1 MSRRRTGRSPGFF
14 VTSNYG
20 SIALFVLARFN
31 SSQSGRLEWDVAS
44 LEKKSSKEKMMRG
57 RIFTAFS
64 TLILSLSFFCGI
76 AYPAA
81 SGTVEGIVK
90 DAQTGDALPGAN
102 VLIVGTS
109 LGAATDLNGRFTVE
123 NVPPGSYEI
132 RTTYVG
138 YKSKTMHIDVNP
150 GAKLDVEFKLAAV
163 GIQGKEVVV
172 TAQASGQNG
181 AINQQLT
188 SDRIENVVS
197 AARIQELPDANAAE
211 SVGRL
216 PGISL
221 IREGG
226 QATQVVIRGLA
237 PQYNEITIDGV
248 QMPGNVTSL
257 SNAGTIQSSGAGS
270 SDLTSA
276 YTSGDRGVNLSMV
289 SSSMLGGIEVT
300 KAITPDMDAAVLGG
314 VVNFTLRE
322 AATRKAQ
329 LHLLAQGGY
338 DNLKSTYND
347 YKFVATFEKRFFDDK
362 FGVFAEGDAERQNL
376 SANELGAS
384 YSVNSPKLNVTN
396 PIYLDGV
403 TLQDI
408 PSTEKRYD
416 ATLTL
421 DYRLP
426 DGKIGLMNF
435 FSSGITNSVNRSES
449 FNLVDGGNDHVYGL
463 QAQQQN
469 LTAATS
475 ILDFQQQ
482 ISALNV
488 HLKLSNAFSQTQ
500 LPYIDTW
507 NFVQGLP
514 TGFSSLG
521 AESLSPTQ
529 IPALAYDSLQI
540 TGLDLLKQASS
551 MLRQDDIGAQLDFKT
566 NINFSN
572 QVTSVLKF
580 GGAFRYTNRSFN
592 YLQGDGNVEPSGAN
606 VVAGIAQNYPWMRST
621 INTYGAILPL
631 FADSSY
637 SYGSNFLGGGY
648 KMGLPINLALMEQV
662 LNIAKRTGTLESW
675 SPDAL
680 QSGINNYWGQAYR
693 SAGYGMITVHFG
705 PDLTFLPGVRYQVL
719 QTEFGAPRALSRLG
733 PASRYQFAH
742 YDTTMNEA
750 NGYWLPM
757 VHLIYNPTSWFQI
770 HLAYTNTLNYPDYTD
785 ITPEL
790 DVGNNSVDYH
800 NYLLKPATSANYDA
814 IFSVYDNTLGL
825 ISVDAFY
832 KSIHNLVFQNGNSS
846 APAYIINPAD
856 YPGLPS
862 YTAGYSITTAINDPY
877 PVYDYGAEIDWQT
890 HFWYLPGPL
899 SGLVLNVNYTHVIS
913 KAKYPYTYL
922 NFVHPTYPVVVDTVS
937 APFWDRLIDQ
947 PNDIVNV
954 TLGYDLGGFG
964 ARVSM
969 LYNGNIFQSYN
980 FWPQLRSTTA
990 QLLQYDAQVK
1000 QDLPWSGLQ
1009 VYLDLNNINGE
1020 PNIQNIQGSGFPS
1033 YEYYY
1038 GMTADL
1044 GIRMQI

>member
-1 MSRRRTGRSPGFF
+1 M
-14 VTSNYG
+14 
-20 SIALFVLARFN
+20 
-31 SSQSGRLEWDVAS
+31 
-44 LEKKSSKEKMMRG
+44 
-57 RIFTAFS
+57 
-64 TLILSLSFFCGI
+64 
-76 AYPAA
+76 
-81 SGTVEGIVK
+81 
-90 DAQTGDALPGAN
+90 
-102 VLIVGTS
+102 
-109 LGAATDLNGRFTVE
+109 
-123 NVPPGSYEI
+123 
-132 RTTYVG
+132 
-138 YKSKTMHIDVNP
+138 
-150 GAKLDVEFKLAAV
+150 
-163 GIQGKEVVV
+163 
-172 TAQASGQNG
+172 
-181 AINQQLT
+181 
-188 SDRIENVVS
+188 
-197 AARIQELPDANAAE
+197 
-211 SVGRL
+211 
-216 PGISL
+216 
-221 IREGG
+221 
-226 QATQVVIRGLA
+226 
-237 PQYNEITIDGV
+237 
-248 QMPGNVTSL
+248 
-257 SNAGTIQSSGAGS
+257 
-270 SDLTSA
+270 
-276 YTSGDRGVNLSMV
+276 
-289 SSSMLGGIEVT
+289 
-300 KAITPDMDAAVLGG
+300 
-314 VVNFTLRE
+314 
-322 AATRKAQ
+322 
-329 LHLLAQGGY
+329 
-338 DNLKSTYND
+338 
-347 YKFVATFEKRFFDDK
+347 
-362 FGVFAEGDAERQNL
+362 FAEGDAERQNL

>member
-14 VTSNYG
+14 GTSNYG

-90 DAQTGDALPGAN
+90 DAQTGNVLPGAN
-102 VLIVGTS
+102 VLLVGTS
-109 LGAATDLNGRFTVE
+109 LGAATDLNGRFTVV

>member
-14 VTSNYG
+14 GTSNYG

-31 SSQSGRLEWDVAS
+31 SSQSGRLEWDAAS

-150 GAKLDVEFKLAAV
+150 GAKLNVEFKLAAV

-990 QLLQYDAQVK
+990 QLIQYDAQVK

>member
-1 MSRRRTGRSPGFF
+1 
-14 VTSNYG
+14 
-20 SIALFVLARFN
+20 
-31 SSQSGRLEWDVAS
+31 
-44 LEKKSSKEKMMRG
+44 MMRG

-64 TLILSLSFFCGI
+64 SLVLTLSLFCGI
-76 AYPAA
+76 AYPAV
-81 SGTVEGIVK
+81 SGTVKGIVK

-102 VLIVGTS
+102 VLLVGTS
-109 LGAATDLNGRFTVE
+109 LGAATDLDGRFTVV

-138 YKSKTMHIDVNP
+138 YKSKTMHVEVNP
-150 GAKLDVEFKLAAV
+150 GAMLNIEVKLSAV

-237 PQYNEITIDGV
+237 PQYNQVTIDGV

-257 SNAGTIQSSGAGS
+257 SNAATIQSGGAGS
-270 SDLTSA
+270 SDLASA
-276 YTSGDRGVNLSMV
+276 YSSGDRGVNLSMV

-322 AATRKAQ
+322 ASTRKAQ

-347 YKFVATFEKRFFDDK
+347 YKFVATFEKRFFDGK

-384 YSVNSPKLNVTN
+384 YGVNSLKVNVLN
-396 PIYLDGV
+396 PIYLAGV

-408 PSTEKRYD
+408 PSTQKRYD

-426 DGKIGLMNF
+426 EGKIGLMNF
-435 FSSGITNSVNRSES
+435 FSSGITNTVNRSES
-449 FNLVDGGNDHVYGL
+449 FNTFYGGNNHIYGL
-463 QAQQQN
+463 QAEQQN
-469 LTAATS
+469 LTAATT
-475 ILDFQQQ
+475 ILDYQQQ

-488 HLKLSNAFSQTQ
+488 HMKLSNAFSQTQ

-514 TGFSSLG
+514 TGYSSL
-521 AESLSPTQ
+521 ADANLSPTK
-529 IPALAYDSLQI
+529 IPALAFDSLQI

-551 MLRQDDIGAQLDFKT
+551 MLRQDDIGAQLDLKT

-592 YLQGDGNVEPSGAN
+592 YLQADGNVEPSGAN
-606 VVAGIAQNYPWMRST
+606 VVAGISQNYPWMRSV

-705 PDLTFLPGVRYQVL
+705 PSLTFLPGVRYQVL
-719 QTEFGAPRALSRLG
+719 QTQFGAPRALAQLG

-742 YDTTMNEA
+742 YDTTMNEV

-785 ITPEL
+785 ITPML
-790 DVGNNSVDYH
+790 DVGNTSVDYH
-800 NYLLKPATSANYDA
+800 NYALKPATSTNYDA
-814 IFSVYDNTLGL
+814 IFSFYDNTLGL
-825 ISVDAFY
+825 FSMDAFY
-832 KSIHNLVFQNGNSS
+832 KRIHNLIFATGETYV
-846 APAYIINPAD
+846 INPAD
-856 YPGLPS
+856 YVGLPS
-862 YTAGYSITTAINDPY
+862 YTAGFSLTTSINDPF
-877 PVYDYGAEIDWQT
+877 PVYDYGAEVDWQT

-899 SGLVLNVNYTHVIS
+899 SGLVLNVNYTHVVS

-922 NFVHPTYPVVVDTVS
+922 NIVHPTYPVVIDTVVTS
-937 APFWDRLIDQ
+937 YSDRLFNQ

-969 LYNGNIFQSYN
+969 LYNGNIFQATN
-980 FWPQLRSTTA
+980 FLPELRSTTA
-990 QLLQYDAQVK
+990 QFLEYDAQVK

-1020 PNIQNIQGSGFPS
+1020 PNIQTIQGSGFPS

-1044 GIRMQI
+1044 GIRMRV

>member
-14 VTSNYG
+14 GTSNYG

-31 SSQSGRLEWDVAS
+31 SSQSGRLEWDAAS

>member
-1 MSRRRTGRSPGFF
+1 MPLSRPSNVLDRSR
-14 VTSNYG
+14 
-20 SIALFVLARFN
+20 SIQ
-31 SSQSGRLEWDVAS
+31 SSREY
-44 LEKKSSKEKMMRG
+44 
-57 RIFTAFS
+57 AFER
-64 TLILSLSFFCGI
+64 ILSCLTAYAILSFVF
-76 AYPAA
+76 AFPVYAA
-81 SGTVEGIVK
+81 ISSVAGSVL
-90 DAQTGDALPGAN
+90 DAKTDQPLPGAT
-102 VLIVGTS
+102 VMLLGTS
-109 LGAATDLNGRFTVE
+109 MGAATSLQGAFSIE
-123 NVPPGSYEI
+123 NVPPGSYTL
-132 RTTYVG
+132 RATYVG
-138 YKSKTMHIDVNP
+138 YHTKELPVRVEP
-150 GAKLDVEFKLAAV
+150 GKRSTVTIKLLAVALN
-163 GIQGKEVVV
+163 GKEVVV

-237 PQYNEITIDGV
+237 PQYNEITVDGV

-257 SNAGTIQSSGAGS
+257 NNAGTIESGGS
-270 SDLTSA
+270 GNSDLTSA
-276 YTSGDRGVNLSMV
+276 YSSGDRGVNLSMI

-347 YKFVATFEKRFFDDK
+347 YKFVATFEKRFFDGK

-384 YSVNSPKLNVTN
+384 YSVNSPKLNVAN

-408 PSTEKRYD
+408 PSTQKRYD

-426 DGKIGLMNF
+426 EGKIGLMNF
-435 FSSGITNSVNRSES
+435 FSYGTTNSVSRSES

-463 QAQQQN
+463 QTQQQD
-469 LTAATS
+469 LIDATS

-488 HLKLSNAFSQTQ
+488 HMKLSNAFSQTQ

-507 NFVQGLP
+507 NFIQGLP
-514 TGFSSLG
+514 TGYSSLA

-529 IPALAYDSLQI
+529 IPAMAFDSLQI

-551 MLRQDDIGAQLDFKT
+551 MLRQDDIGAQLDLKT
-566 NINFSN
+566 NINFSD
-572 QVTSVLKF
+572 QITSVLKF
-580 GGAFRYTNRSFN
+580 GGAFKYTDRSFN
-592 YLQGDGNVEPSGAN
+592 YLQGDGTVSTTAQSVVTGLAQEFPS
-606 VVAGIAQNYPWMRST
+606 MRPT
-621 INTYGAILPL
+621 LNTFGAILPL
-631 FADSSY
+631 FVDSSY

-662 LNIAKRTGTLESW
+662 LNIARRTGTAETW
-675 SPDAL
+675 SHDAL

-705 PDLTFLPGVRYQVL
+705 SNLTFLPGVRYQVL
-719 QTEFGAPRALSRLG
+719 QTDFGAPRATARLG
-733 PASRYQFAH
+733 PDSRYYFTH
-742 YDTTMNEA
+742 KDTTMNLTH
-750 NGYWLPM
+750 GFWLPM
-757 VHLIYNPTSWFQI
+757 VHLIYSPTSWFQI

-785 ITPEL
+785 ITPEMS
-790 DVGNNSVDYH
+790 VGNNSVDYH
-800 NYLLKPATSANYDA
+800 NYLLKPARSSNYDA
-814 IFSVYDNTLGL
+814 IFSVYNNTLGL
-825 ISVDAFY
+825 VSADAFY
-832 KSIHNLVFQNGNSS
+832 KKIFNFIFATGNT
-846 APAYIINPAD
+846 YVINPAQ
-856 YPGLPS
+856 YPGIPD
-862 YTAGYSITTAINDPY
+862 YTGGYSLTTSINDPY
-877 PVYDYGAEIDWQT
+877 PVYDYGFEVDWQT

-899 SGLVLNVNYTHVIS
+899 SGLVLNVNYTHVYS
-913 KAKYPYTYL
+913 EGKYPYTYL
-922 NFVHPTYPVVVDTVS
+922 NIVHPTYPVVIDTVVTNY
-937 APFWDRLIDQ
+937 ADRLLDQ

-969 LYNGNIFQSYN
+969 LYNGSVFQTTS

-990 QLLQYDAQVK
+990 QFIQYDAQVK
-1000 QDLPWSGLQ
+1000 QNLPWSGLQ
-1009 VYLDLNNINGE
+1009 VYLDLNNINSE

-1044 GIRMQI
+1044 GFRWRM

>member
-1 MSRRRTGRSPGFF
+1 
-14 VTSNYG
+14 
-20 SIALFVLARFN
+20 
-31 SSQSGRLEWDVAS
+31 
-44 LEKKSSKEKMMRG
+44 
-57 RIFTAFS
+57 
-64 TLILSLSFFCGI
+64 
-76 AYPAA
+76 
-81 SGTVEGIVK
+81 
-90 DAQTGDALPGAN
+90 
-102 VLIVGTS
+102 
-109 LGAATDLNGRFTVE
+109 
-123 NVPPGSYEI
+123 
-132 RTTYVG
+132 
-138 YKSKTMHIDVNP
+138 
-150 GAKLDVEFKLAAV
+150 
-163 GIQGKEVVV
+163 
-172 TAQASGQNG
+172 
-181 AINQQLT
+181 
-188 SDRIENVVS
+188 
-197 AARIQELPDANAAE
+197 
-211 SVGRL
+211 
-216 PGISL
+216 
-221 IREGG
+221 
-226 QATQVVIRGLA
+226 
-237 PQYNEITIDGV
+237 
-248 QMPGNVTSL
+248 
-257 SNAGTIQSSGAGS
+257 
-270 SDLTSA
+270 
-276 YTSGDRGVNLSMV
+276 
-289 SSSMLGGIEVT
+289 
-300 KAITPDMDAAVLGG
+300 
-314 VVNFTLRE
+314 
-322 AATRKAQ
+322 
-329 LHLLAQGGY
+329 
-338 DNLKSTYND
+338 
-347 YKFVATFEKRFFDDK
+347 
-362 FGVFAEGDAERQNL
+362 
-376 SANELGAS
+376 
-384 YSVNSPKLNVTN
+384 
-396 PIYLDGV
+396 
-403 TLQDI
+403 
-408 PSTEKRYD
+408 
-416 ATLTL
+416 
-421 DYRLP
+421 
-426 DGKIGLMNF
+426 
-435 FSSGITNSVNRSES
+435 
-449 FNLVDGGNDHVYGL
+449 
-463 QAQQQN
+463 
-469 LTAATS
+469 
-475 ILDFQQQ
+475 
-482 ISALNV
+482 
-488 HLKLSNAFSQTQ
+488 
-500 LPYIDTW
+500 
-507 NFVQGLP
+507 
-514 TGFSSLG
+514 
-521 AESLSPTQ
+521 
-529 IPALAYDSLQI
+529 
-540 TGLDLLKQASS
+540 

>member
-14 VTSNYG
+14 GTSNYG

-31 SSQSGRLEWDVAS
+31 SSQSGRLEWDAAS

-150 GAKLDVEFKLAAV
+150 GAKLNVEFKLAAV

-947 PNDIVNV
+947 PNDIFNV